1 LLLFSNFFKL
11 YCFNPFKISVIYTFL
26 LPFRICTRPQYADI
40 KLKIL
45 ISEIYFFHFQDSGKT
60 VFVKWCNSDP
70 HICQQ
75 RFYNS
80 QLWTFLKQQNIKIS
94 RIFLRLEI
102 LKIFENFSP
111 SYSFCHSFVSI
122 KVSIITSQIFHRF
135 YFYSIISFITLRRF
149 TIFQNFTF
157 WSINKKYKNFKIA
170 ASTWS
175 FYLLYFL
182 LLFLLSYF
190 KNASFD
196 VILFWFYVF
205 PKNK

>member
-1 LLLFSNFFKL
+1 MLLFSNIFKL

-111 SYSFCHSFVSI
+111 SYSFCDSFVSI

-135 YFYSIISFITLRRF
+135 YFYFIISFITLRF
-149 TIFQNFTF
+149 TNFQNFTF
-157 WSINKKYKNFKIA
+157 WSINKKYKNSK
-170 ASTWS
+170 
-175 FYLLYFL
+175 L
-182 LLFLLSYF
+182 LLALGVFIYFTFFFFFLLSY
-190 KNASFD
+190 
-196 VILFWFYVF
+196 
-205 PKNK
+205 